1 MSDYRKPNF
10 LPAFLLL
17 FTLLLL
23 ITSSQLSLTSNVYG
37 KSDKASDNARGQDN
51 GNNGNDD
58 DGGSG
63 DDGDDGG
70 SGDDGSDDGDD
81 GGSGDD
87 GSDDGDD
94 GGSGDDGSDDGGSGD
109 DGSDDGGS
117 GDDGSDDG
125 GSGDDGSDDGGSGD
139 DGSDDGGSGDDGSDD
154 GGSGDDGSDDG
165 DDGGSGDHGSEN
177 NVHSDTTDG
186 EPNKNNE
193 QTLVS
198 QGDNQTAQVGNQ
210 IAQDKYKGKVFYIL
224 IKSANNQTDF
234 VPDKVTLSEGSKV
247 VWLNSDNS
255 GHRITVGSESKSDY
269 ALLNSLILPNGMVD
283 QEFKSAGT
291 YSYSDLDSPQS
302 HGIITILDKTEK
314 NAAISESPN
323 D

>member
-51 GNNGNDD
+51 GNNGKDD

-63 DDGDDGG
+63 
-70 SGDDGSDDGDD
+70 DGDD

-117 GDDGSDDG
+117 GDDGSDD
-125 GSGDDGSDDGGSGD
+125 
-139 DGSDDGGSGDDGSDD
+139 
-154 GGSGDDGSDDG
+154 DG
-165 DDGGSGDHGSEN
+165 DDGGSGDDGSEN

-198 QGDNQTAQVGNQ
+198 HGDNQTAQVGNQ
-210 IAQDKYKGKVFYIL
+210 IAQDKYNGKVFYIL

-291 YSYSDLDSPQS
+291 YYYSDLDSPRS
-302 HGIITILDKTEK
+302 HGIITILDKAEK

>member
-51 GNNGNDD
+51 GNNGKDD

-63 DDGDDGG
+63 
-70 SGDDGSDDGDD
+70 DGDD

-109 DGSDDGGS
+109 DGSDDG
-117 GDDGSDDG
+117 DDG
-125 GSGDDGSDDGGSGD
+125 GSGDD
-139 DGSDDGGSGDDGSDD
+139 
-154 GGSGDDGSDDG
+154 
-165 DDGGSGDHGSEN
+165 GSEN

-198 QGDNQTAQVGNQ
+198 HGDNQTAQVGNQ
-210 IAQDKYKGKVFYIL
+210 IAQDKYNGKVFYIL

-283 QEFKSAGT
+283 QQFKSAGT
-291 YSYSDLDSPQS
+291 YYYSDLDSPRS
-302 HGIITILDKTEK
+302 HGIITILDKAEK
-314 NAAISESPN
+314 NAPISESPN

>member
-1 MSDYRKPNF
+1 MSHYRKPNF

-37 KSDKASDNARGQDN
+37 KSDKASDNAGGQDN

-63 DDGDDGG
+63 DDGDGGG
-70 SGDDGSDDGDD
+70 SGDDGSDDGDG

-87 GSDDGDD
+87 GSDDGDGGGSGD
-94 GGSGDDGSDDGGSGD
+94 DGSDGGGSGDDGSDDGG
-109 DGSDDGGS
+109 GS
-117 GDDGSDDG
+117 GDDR
-125 GSGDDGSDDGGSGD
+125 
-139 DGSDDGGSGDDGSDD
+139 
-154 GGSGDDGSDDG
+154 
-165 DDGGSGDHGSEN
+165 SEN
-177 NVHSDTTDG
+177 NVDSDTTDG

>member
-51 GNNGNDD
+51 GNNGKDD

-63 DDGDDGG
+63 DDDDGG
-70 SGDDGSDDGDD
+70 SGDDGSD
-81 GGSGDD
+81 
-87 GSDDGDD
+87 DDGDD

-117 GDDGSDDG
+117 GDDGSDD
-125 GSGDDGSDDGGSGD
+125 DGDDGGSGD
-139 DGSDDGGSGDDGSDD
+139 DGSDD
-154 GGSGDDGSDDG
+154 DG
-165 DDGGSGDHGSEN
+165 DDGGSGDDGSEN

-198 QGDNQTAQVGNQ
+198 QGDNQTVQVGNQ

-269 ALLNSLILPNGMVD
+269 ALLNSLILPNGVVD

-291 YSYSDLDSPQS
+291 YYYSDLDSPQS
-302 HGIITILDKTEK
+302 HGIITILDKAEK

>member
-51 GNNGNDD
+51 GNNGKDD

-63 DDGDDGG
+63 DDDDGG
-70 SGDDGSDDGDD
+70 SGDDGSD
-81 GGSGDD
+81 
-87 GSDDGDD
+87 DDGDD

-109 DGSDDGGS
+109 DGSDDG
-117 GDDGSDDG
+117 DGG
-125 GSGDDGSDDGGSGD
+125 GSGDDGS
-139 DGSDDGGSGDDGSDD
+139 
-154 GGSGDDGSDDG
+154 
-165 DDGGSGDHGSEN
+165 EN
-177 NVHSDTTDG
+177 NVQSDTTDG

-198 QGDNQTAQVGNQ
+198 QGDNQTVQVGNQ

-291 YSYSDLDSPQS
+291 YYYSDLDSPQS
-302 HGIITILDKTEK
+302 HGIITILDKAEK

>member
-37 KSDKASDNARGQDN
+37 KSDNASDKARGQDN
-51 GNNGNDD
+51 GNNGKDD

-63 DDGDDGG
+63 DDDDGG
-70 SGDDGSDDGDD
+70 SGDDGSDGGD
-81 GGSGDD
+81 GG
-87 GSDDGDD
+87 GSDDD
-94 GGSGDDGSDDGGSGD
+94 
-109 DGSDDGGS
+109 
-117 GDDGSDDG
+117 
-125 GSGDDGSDDGGSGD
+125 
-139 DGSDDGGSGDDGSDD
+139 
-154 GGSGDDGSDDG
+154 
-165 DDGGSGDHGSEN
+165 GSEN
-177 NVHSDTTDG
+177 NVQSDTTDG
-186 EPNKNNE
+186 EPKKNNE

-198 QGDNQTAQVGNQ
+198 QGDNQTVQVGNQ

>member
-1 MSDYRKPNF
+1 
-10 LPAFLLL
+10 
-17 FTLLLL
+17 
-23 ITSSQLSLTSNVYG
+23 
-37 KSDKASDNARGQDN
+37 
-51 GNNGNDD
+51 
-58 DGGSG
+58 
-63 DDGDDGG
+63 
-70 SGDDGSDDGDD
+70 
-81 GGSGDD
+81 
-87 GSDDGDD
+87 
-94 GGSGDDGSDDGGSGD
+94 
-109 DGSDDGGS
+109 
-117 GDDGSDDG
+117 
-125 GSGDDGSDDGGSGD
+125 
-139 DGSDDGGSGDDGSDD
+139 
-154 GGSGDDGSDDG
+154 
-165 DDGGSGDHGSEN
+165 
-177 NVHSDTTDG
+177 
-186 EPNKNNE
+186 
-193 QTLVS
+193 
-198 QGDNQTAQVGNQ
+198 
-210 IAQDKYKGKVFYIL
+210 VFYIL

>member
-51 GNNGNDD
+51 GNNGKDD

-63 DDGDDGG
+63 
-70 SGDDGSDDGDD
+70 DGDD

-109 DGSDDGGS
+109 DGSDDG
-117 GDDGSDDG
+117 DDG
-125 GSGDDGSDDGGSGD
+125 GSGDD
-139 DGSDDGGSGDDGSDD
+139 
-154 GGSGDDGSDDG
+154 
-165 DDGGSGDHGSEN
+165 GSEN

-198 QGDNQTAQVGNQ
+198 QGDNQTVQVGNQ

-291 YSYSDLDSPQS
+291 YYYSDLDSPRS
-302 HGIITILDKTEK
+302 HGIITILDKAEK
-314 NAAISESPN
+314 NAPISESPN

>member
-1 MSDYRKPNF
+1 MSDNRKPNF

-37 KSDKASDNARGQDN
+37 KSDKASDNSKGQDN

-63 DDGDDGG
+63 DGDDGGSGDGDDGG
-70 SGDDGSDDGDD
+70 SGDGDDGGSGDGDDGGSGDGDDGGSGDGDDGGSGDGDDGGSGDGDDGGSGNDGSDDGDD

-87 GSDDGDD
+87 GS
-94 GGSGDDGSDDGGSGD
+94 
-109 DGSDDGGS
+109 
-117 GDDGSDDG
+117 
-125 GSGDDGSDDGGSGD
+125 
-139 DGSDDGGSGDDGSDD
+139 
-154 GGSGDDGSDDG
+154 
-165 DDGGSGDHGSEN
+165 EN
-177 NVHSDTTDG
+177 NVQSDTTDG

-198 QGDNQTAQVGNQ
+198 QGDNQTVQVGNQ

-255 GHRITVGSESKSDY
+255 GHRITVGSDSKSDY
-269 ALLNSLILPNGMVD
+269 ALLNSLILPNGKVD

>member
-51 GNNGNDD
+51 GNNGKDD

-63 DDGDDGG
+63 
-70 SGDDGSDDGDD
+70 DGDD

-109 DGSDDGGS
+109 DGSDDG
-117 GDDGSDDG
+117 DDG
-125 GSGDDGSDDGGSGD
+125 GSGDD
-139 DGSDDGGSGDDGSDD
+139 
-154 GGSGDDGSDDG
+154 
-165 DDGGSGDHGSEN
+165 GSEN

-198 QGDNQTAQVGNQ
+198 HGDNQTAQVGNQ
-210 IAQDKYKGKVFYIL
+210 IAQDKYNGKVFYIL

-291 YSYSDLDSPQS
+291 YYYSDLDSPRS
-302 HGIITILDKTEK
+302 HGIITILDKAEK
-314 NAAISESPN
+314 NAPISESPN

>member
-1 MSDYRKPNF
+1 MSDNRKPNF

-23 ITSSQLSLTSNVYG
+23 ITTSQLSLTSNVYG
-37 KSDKASDNARGQDN
+37 KSDNASDKARGQDN

-63 DDGDDGG
+63 DDGSDDGGSGDDDDGGSGGDDDDGG
-70 SGDDGSDDGDD
+70 SGDDGSDGGDG

-87 GSDDGDD
+87 GSD
-94 GGSGDDGSDDGGSGD
+94 
-109 DGSDDGGS
+109 
-117 GDDGSDDG
+117 
-125 GSGDDGSDDGGSGD
+125 
-139 DGSDDGGSGDDGSDD
+139 
-154 GGSGDDGSDDG
+154 
-165 DDGGSGDHGSEN
+165 N
-177 NVHSDTTDG
+177 NVQSDTTDG
-186 EPNKNNE
+186 EPKKNNE

-198 QGDNQTAQVGNQ
+198 QGDNQTVQVGNQ

>member
-37 KSDKASDNARGQDN
+37 KSDKASDYARGQDN
-51 GNNGNDD
+51 GNNGKDD

-63 DDGDDGG
+63 
-70 SGDDGSDDGDD
+70 DGDD

-109 DGSDDGGS
+109 DGS
-117 GDDGSDDG
+117 
-125 GSGDDGSDDGGSGD
+125 
-139 DGSDDGGSGDDGSDD
+139 
-154 GGSGDDGSDDG
+154 
-165 DDGGSGDHGSEN
+165 EN

-198 QGDNQTAQVGNQ
+198 HGDNQTAQVGNQ
-210 IAQDKYKGKVFYIL
+210 IAQDKYNGKVFYIL

-283 QEFKSAGT
+283 QQFKSAGT
-291 YSYSDLDSPQS
+291 YYYSDLDSPRS
-302 HGIITILDKTEK
+302 HGIITILDKAEK

>member
-1 MSDYRKPNF
+1 MGDNRKPNF

-23 ITSSQLSLTSNVYG
+23 ITTSQLSLTGNVYG
-37 KSDKASDNARGQDN
+37 KSDKASDKARGQDN

-63 DDGDDGG
+63 DDDDGG
-70 SGDDGSDDGDD
+70 SGDDGSDGGGSGDDDDDD

-87 GSDDGDD
+87 DD
-94 GGSGDDGSDDGGSGD
+94 
-109 DGSDDGGS
+109 
-117 GDDGSDDG
+117 
-125 GSGDDGSDDGGSGD
+125 
-139 DGSDDGGSGDDGSDD
+139 DDGGSGDDGSDD

-165 DDGGSGDHGSEN
+165 DGGGSGDDGSEN
-177 NVHSDTTDG
+177 NVQSDTTDG

-198 QGDNQTAQVGNQ
+198 QGDNQTVQVGDQ

-302 HGIITILDKTEK
+302 HGIITILDKAEK

>member
-51 GNNGNDD
+51 GNNGKDD

-63 DDGDDGG
+63 
-70 SGDDGSDDGDD
+70 DGDD

-109 DGSDDGGS
+109 DGSDDG
-117 GDDGSDDG
+117 DDG
-125 GSGDDGSDDGGSGD
+125 GSGDD
-139 DGSDDGGSGDDGSDD
+139 
-154 GGSGDDGSDDG
+154 
-165 DDGGSGDHGSEN
+165 GSEN

-198 QGDNQTAQVGNQ
+198 HGDNQTAQVGNQ
-210 IAQDKYKGKVFYIL
+210 IAQDKYNGKVFYIL

-302 HGIITILDKTEK
+302 HGIITILDKAEK

>member
-1 MSDYRKPNF
+1 MSDNRKPNF

-23 ITSSQLSLTSNVYG
+23 ITTSQLSLTSNVYG
-37 KSDKASDNARGQDN
+37 KSDNASDKARGQDN
-51 GNNGNDD
+51 GNNGND
-58 DGGSG
+58 
-63 DDGDDGG
+63 
-70 SGDDGSDDGDD
+70 
-81 GGSGDD
+81 
-87 GSDDGDD
+87 DD

-117 GDDGSDDG
+117 GDDDDG
-125 GSGDDGSDDGGSGD
+125 GSGGDDDDGGSGDDGSDGGDGGGSRDDGSDDGGSGD
-139 DGSDDGGSGDDGSDD
+139 DGSDGGDGGGSGDDGSD
-154 GGSGDDGSDDG
+154 
-165 DDGGSGDHGSEN
+165 N
-177 NVHSDTTDG
+177 NVQSDTTDG
-186 EPNKNNE
+186 EPKKNNE

-198 QGDNQTAQVGNQ
+198 QGDNQTVQVGNQ

-291 YSYSDLDSPQS
+291 YYYSDLDSPRS
-302 HGIITILDKTEK
+302 HGIITILDKAEK
-314 NAAISESPN
+314 NAPISESPN

>member
-51 GNNGNDD
+51 GNNGKDD

-63 DDGDDGG
+63 DDDDGGSGDDGSDDDGDDGG
-70 SGDDGSDDGDD
+70 SGDDGSDD
-81 GGSGDD
+81 
-87 GSDDGDD
+87 DGDD
-94 GGSGDDGSDDGGSGD
+94 GGSGDD
-109 DGSDDGGS
+109 
-117 GDDGSDDG
+117 
-125 GSGDDGSDDGGSGD
+125 
-139 DGSDDGGSGDDGSDD
+139 
-154 GGSGDDGSDDG
+154 
-165 DDGGSGDHGSEN
+165 GSEN

-198 QGDNQTAQVGNQ
+198 QGDNQTVQVGNQ

-234 VPDKVTLSEGSKV
+234 VPEKVTLSEGSKV

-302 HGIITILDKTEK
+302 HGIITILDKAEK

>member
-51 GNNGNDD
+51 GNNGKDD

-63 DDGDDGG
+63 
-70 SGDDGSDDGDD
+70 DGDD

-109 DGSDDGGS
+109 DGSDDG
-117 GDDGSDDG
+117 DDG
-125 GSGDDGSDDGGSGD
+125 GSGDD
-139 DGSDDGGSGDDGSDD
+139 
-154 GGSGDDGSDDG
+154 
-165 DDGGSGDHGSEN
+165 GSEN

-198 QGDNQTAQVGNQ
+198 HGDNQTAQVGNQ
-210 IAQDKYKGKVFYIL
+210 IAQDKYNGKVFYIL
-224 IKSANNQTDF
+224 IKSADNQTDF

-291 YSYSDLDSPQS
+291 YYYSDLDSPRS
-302 HGIITILDKTEK
+302 HGIITILDKAEK
-314 NAAISESPN
+314 NAPISESPN

>member
-37 KSDKASDNARGQDN
+37 KSDKASDYARGQDN
-51 GNNGNDD
+51 GNNGKDD

-63 DDGDDGG
+63 DGDDGG
-70 SGDDGSDDGDD
+70 SGDD
-81 GGSGDD
+81 
-87 GSDDGDD
+87 
-94 GGSGDDGSDDGGSGD
+94 
-109 DGSDDGGS
+109 
-117 GDDGSDDG
+117 
-125 GSGDDGSDDGGSGD
+125 
-139 DGSDDGGSGDDGSDD
+139 
-154 GGSGDDGSDDG
+154 
-165 DDGGSGDHGSEN
+165 GSEN

-198 QGDNQTAQVGNQ
+198 QGDNQTVQVGNQ
-210 IAQDKYKGKVFYIL
+210 IAQDKYNGKVFYIL

-302 HGIITILDKTEK
+302 HGIITILDKAEK

>member
-51 GNNGNDD
+51 GNNGKDD

-63 DDGDDGG
+63 DDDDGG
-70 SGDDGSDDGDD
+70 SGDDGSDD
-81 GGSGDD
+81 
-87 GSDDGDD
+87 DGDD
-94 GGSGDDGSDDGGSGD
+94 GGSGDD
-109 DGSDDGGS
+109 
-117 GDDGSDDG
+117 
-125 GSGDDGSDDGGSGD
+125 
-139 DGSDDGGSGDDGSDD
+139 
-154 GGSGDDGSDDG
+154 
-165 DDGGSGDHGSEN
+165 GSEN

-198 QGDNQTAQVGNQ
+198 QGDNQTVQVGNQ

-234 VPDKVTLSEGSKV
+234 VPEKVTLSEGSKV

-269 ALLNSLILPNGMVD
+269 ALLNSLILPNGVVD

-291 YSYSDLDSPQS
+291 YYYSDLDSPQS
-302 HGIITILDKTEK
+302 HGIITILDKAEK

>member
-37 KSDKASDNARGQDN
+37 KSDKASDYARGQDN
-51 GNNGNDD
+51 GNNGKNDDGGSGDDD

-63 DDGDDGG
+63 DD
-70 SGDDGSDDGDD
+70 
-81 GGSGDD
+81 
-87 GSDDGDD
+87 
-94 GGSGDDGSDDGGSGD
+94 
-109 DGSDDGGS
+109 
-117 GDDGSDDG
+117 
-125 GSGDDGSDDGGSGD
+125 
-139 DGSDDGGSGDDGSDD
+139 
-154 GGSGDDGSDDG
+154 
-165 DDGGSGDHGSEN
+165 GSEN

-198 QGDNQTAQVGNQ
+198 QGDNQTVQVGNQ

-283 QEFKSAGT
+283 QQFKSAGT
-291 YSYSDLDSPQS
+291 YYYSDLDSPRS
-302 HGIITILDKTEK
+302 HGIITILDKAEK

>member
-17 FTLLLL
+17 FTLVLL

-51 GNNGNDD
+51 GNNGKD
-58 DGGSG
+58 
-63 DDGDDGG
+63 
-70 SGDDGSDDGDD
+70 
-81 GGSGDD
+81 
-87 GSDDGDD
+87 
-94 GGSGDDGSDDGGSGD
+94 
-109 DGSDDGGS
+109 
-117 GDDGSDDG
+117 
-125 GSGDDGSDDGGSGD
+125 DDGGSGD

-165 DDGGSGDHGSEN
+165 DDGGSGDDGSDDGDDGGSGDDGSDDGDDGGSGDDASEN

-186 EPNKNNE
+186 EQNNNNE

-198 QGDNQTAQVGNQ
+198 QGDNQTVQVGNQ
-210 IAQDKYKGKVFYIL
+210 TAQDKYKGKVFYIL

-302 HGIITILDKTEK
+302 HGIITILDKAEK
-314 NAAISESPN
+314 NAVISESPN